1 MVCIHKVSSLNY
13 LYIPSA
19 DLNTFIRQL
28 DERYDQKIKKQ
39 GMLMAK
45 KVREVGTDGKRWSID
60 KEWEEGKLKLSVI
73 HP

>member
-28 DERYDQKIKKQ
+28 AERYDQKIKKQ

-45 KVREVGTDGKRWSID
+45 SSGSGN
-60 KEWEEGKLKLSVI
+60 
-73 HP
+73 